1 MDSNNS
7 SNSEVE
13 RRQIIFSL
21 NPAEF
26 VKKHPVLK
34 KVPEDEI
41 ELIQGKKNSKSI
53 LDVCGVRFRSGK
65 KHWYFCMMGEC
76 FQKRQ
81 IIGIQSGSTGNAT
94 SHLQSIHNVVA
105 AKTEPHQRNVVA
117 IRKHIEAADEHF
129 RLNPVRW
136 FQVNIAAF
144 ASKNSL
150 ALQCG
155 DTIQRIK
162 N

>member
-26 VKKHPVLK
+26 VKKNPVLK

-53 LDVCGVRFRSGK
+53 LDVCGVRFCSGK

-76 FQKRQ
+76 FQKL
-81 IIGIQSGSTGNAT
+81 SLT
-94 SHLQSIHNVVA
+94 SSPYA
-105 AKTEPHQRNVVA
+105 APITFFMQK
-117 IRKHIEAADEHF
+117 
-129 RLNPVRW
+129 
-136 FQVNIAAF
+136 
-144 ASKNSL
+144 KN
-150 ALQCG
+150 
-155 DTIQRIK
+155 
-162 N
+162 

>member
-1 MDSNNS
+1 
-7 SNSEVE
+7 
-13 RRQIIFSL
+13 
-21 NPAEF
+21 
-26 VKKHPVLK
+26 VLK

-53 LDVCGVRFRSGK
+53 LDVCGVHFHSGK

-155 DTIQRIK
+155 DTIQWIK